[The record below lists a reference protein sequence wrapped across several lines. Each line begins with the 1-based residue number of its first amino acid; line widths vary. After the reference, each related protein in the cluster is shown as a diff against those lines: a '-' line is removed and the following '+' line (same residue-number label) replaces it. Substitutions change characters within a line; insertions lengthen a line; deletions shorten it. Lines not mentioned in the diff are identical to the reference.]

1 MQGWKG
7 KSQWPVTFQ
16 SPGLLV
22 LFSSPPSLDALGL
35 SHRTQR
41 DVYFCNANSRCAL
54 FFLQFFDLGYLGS
67 QFFFGAGQHFTPILC
82 IHSLV
87 LWRFLKLGFQVS
99 AKLHSTKDSALD
111 YSHGFSKFDTR
122 QLFCLAVSPLLWRQM
137 VFLSERGL
145 NELQLI
151 SFNYSVIGI
160 NHIFHEYKSCFLKFF
175 KKKVCWFS
183 PMLCLF

>member
-1 MQGWKG
+1 MQDWKG

-16 SPGLLV
+16 APGLLV
-22 LFSSPPSLDALGL
+22 LFSSPSSPDSLGL
-35 SHRTQR
+35 SHRMQR
-41 DVYFCNANSRCAL
+41 DVYFCNANFPCAL
-54 FFLQFFDLGYLGS
+54 LFLQFFDLGS
-67 QFFFGAGQHFTPILC
+67 QIGFFGSILHLYSV
-82 IHSLV
+82 HSLV

-111 YSHGFSKFDTR
+111 YSHGLSKFDTR
-122 QLFCLAVSPLLWRQM
+122 QLFCLAVSSLLWRQM

-160 NHIFHEYKSCFLKFF
+160 NHIFHKHKNCFLKFF
-175 KKKVCWFS
+175 KKKICWFS

>member
-1 MQGWKG
+1 MPWGLVIERREMSISVMQIPIALF
-7 KSQWPVTFQ
+7 SFCSSLILVI
-16 SPGLLV
+16 LV
-22 LFSSPPSLDALGL
+22 L
-35 SHRTQR
+35 
-41 DVYFCNANSRCAL
+41 N
-54 FFLQFFDLGYLGS
+54 FFWG
-67 QFFFGAGQHFTPILC
+67 GQHFTPILC

-99 AKLHSTKDSALD
+99 AKLHSTKDSVLD

-183 PMLCLF
+183 PMLYLF